1 MHIITISR
9 EFGSGGREL
18 GKRLADLLEC
28 DYYDSEIIT
37 AVACESG
44 LDPHY
49 VEKKL
54 GDHGWQNLPITFRGY
69 FRFCRLYAI
78 LADTAAAGAEKGFG
92 KYCRFGEGLCDR
104 RP

>member
-54 GDHGWQNLPITFRGY
+54 GDHGWQNLPVTFRSTLGS
-69 FRFCRLYAI
+69 
-78 LADTAAAGAEKGFG
+78 AA
-92 KYCRFGEGLCDR
+92 YMQS
-104 RP
+104 